1 MYETSKFERRIV
13 VRKGGLAKIR
23 RLSITPELNGELR
36 WLLRSRIIKSLFGES
51 KIMKFMD

>member
-1 MYETSKFERRIV
+1 
-13 VRKGGLAKIR
+13 LAKIR
-23 RLSITPELNGELR
+23 ILSITPELNGELR